1 MRSLAGMADSIDSGV
16 IDLAVSDMACTTSS
30 AADREGSLESARSS
44 SMSSLNSAETPSED
58 SRDRDE
64 TSRLTHKLSLI
75 NILEMST
82 SSIKSPDSEMTAS
95 ILSCPDVDLE
105 IEQEDLMAQAL
116 SSISKHDRGN
126 RAGKIEKAIKNVS
139 FQSCNVSVLVKAIC
153 LGNAV
158 ENVIDSFGKLRLSSF
173 RSMIA
178 KCPSPL
184 HPIIQIQPHVPLS
197 VKIPMT
203 YHINDHSENI

>member
-139 FQSCNVSVLVKAIC
+139 GQSCYVSLLVK
-153 LGNAV
+153 
-158 ENVIDSFGKLRLSSF
+158 VIVY
-173 RSMIA
+173 I
-178 KCPSPL
+178 
-184 HPIIQIQPHVPLS
+184 S
-197 VKIPMT
+197 V
-203 YHINDHSENI
+203 YR

>member
-30 AADREGSLESARSS
+30 AADREGSLESAQSS
-44 SMSSLNSAETPSED
+44 SMSSLDSADTPSKD

-82 SSIKSPDSEMTAS
+82 SSIKSPDNEMTAS

-139 FQSCNVSVLVKAIC
+139 VQSCRPNVSLLVK
-153 LGNAV
+153 
-158 ENVIDSFGKLRLSSF
+158 VIVY
-173 RSMIA
+173 I
-178 KCPSPL
+178 
-184 HPIIQIQPHVPLS
+184 S
-197 VKIPMT
+197 V
-203 YHINDHSENI
+203 HR